1 MLRPHSQSP
10 AVRSP
15 GGSRGAAPALR
26 YRTGVEIELLA
37 PAGSDRLALAS
48 EIARRCG
55 GQVNRAFHT
64 DSEPSSVPGMGVFL
78 HVTPAFE
85 VHDAAGRPVCSL
97 VDDIT
102 ITADLDHGAAA
113 PPGWYRLLTDDHR
126 LLGLLTRHSDPAAPL
141 ETVLQPVAELFGV
154 PVEVVGGAARV
165 RDRHGLTVALAAPLP
180 GQRERPCEIVTP
192 PLTEG
197 HEHALEALLAPAPE
211 LGFTVPREAAVHL
224 HLDAAPFRSVEPFR
238 NLVRLFGRWRPALR
252 AALGTNP
259 ACRRLQPLPQALLD
273 LVEQPWSGARD
284 WRTLQAAAGTTGL
297 TKFYD
302 INLTQLLTEQP
313 LRDTIEVR
321 ILPGAL
327 HARQITTRAALVEA
341 LLDRCLDQRP
351 LPGPT
356 TDRPTAML
364 QQLHALAGA

>member
-1 MLRPHSQSP
+1 MQSL
-10 AVRSP
+10 AGGSP
-15 GGSRGAAPALR
+15 GGSRAAATALR

-37 PAGSDRLALAS
+37 PAGSDRRSLAG

-55 GQVNRAFHT
+55 GQVTQTFHT
-64 DSEPSSVPGMGVFL
+64 DSEPSLVPGMGLFL
-78 HVTPAFE
+78 HLTPAFE

-102 ITADLDHGAAA
+102 ITADLDHAAAA
-113 PPGWYRLLTDDHR
+113 PAGWYRLLTDDHR
-126 LLGLLTRHSDPAAPL
+126 LLGLLARHSDPAAPL

-154 PVEVVGGAARV
+154 PVEVVGGAVRV
-165 RDRHGLTVALAAPLP
+165 SDPHGLTVALAAPLP

-192 PLTEG
+192 PLTED
-197 HEHALEALLAPAPE
+197 HEHALEALLAPARD

-224 HLDAAPFRSVEPFR
+224 HLDGAPFRSVEPFR

-259 ACRRLQPLPQALLD
+259 ACQRLQPLPEALLD
-273 LVEQPWSGARD
+273 LVEQSWPDARG
-284 WRTLQAAAGTTGL
+284 WRTLQAAAATTGL

-313 LRDTIEVR
+313 FRDTIEVR

-327 HARQITTRAALVEA
+327 HARQITTSAALLEA
-341 LLDRCLDQRP
+341 LLDRCLDQQP
-351 LPGPT
+351 FPEPT

-364 QQLHALAGA
+364 QELHSLAGG